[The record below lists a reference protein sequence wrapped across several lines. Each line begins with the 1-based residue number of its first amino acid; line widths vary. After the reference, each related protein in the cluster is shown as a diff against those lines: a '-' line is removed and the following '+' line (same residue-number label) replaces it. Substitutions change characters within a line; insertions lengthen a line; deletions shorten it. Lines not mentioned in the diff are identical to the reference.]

1 MKLFVSNFTLGL
13 FMALLSVAPDSGRA
27 RCTCRPSPPGGE
39 TVCESGQIAVCGSSD
54 GVCKGSCI
62 SVSDRLQPLQY
73 SAQVLSAVVGEGVTV
88 EDLEKKRK
96 DYKGI
101 IDKLL
106 NSSEKDKEVT
116 FEYHRKKFKVSIGLS
131 EIAKRKLTAAGL
143 LLVPKA
149 HGHLPIVL
157 P

>member
-1 MKLFVSNFTLGL
+1 
-13 FMALLSVAPDSGRA
+13 
-27 RCTCRPSPPGGE
+27 
-39 TVCESGQIAVCGSSD
+39 
-54 GVCKGSCI
+54 
-62 SVSDRLQPLQY
+62 VSDRLQPLQY